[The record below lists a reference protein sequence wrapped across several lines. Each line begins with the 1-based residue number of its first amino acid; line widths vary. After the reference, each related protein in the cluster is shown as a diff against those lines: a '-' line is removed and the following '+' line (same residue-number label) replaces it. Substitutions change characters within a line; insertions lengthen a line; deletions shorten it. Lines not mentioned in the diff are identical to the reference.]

1 MAEEMDAMRENENRS
16 NDTSTTETAQPTNAN
31 AEKQQTNTP
40 KAGGLRGKV
49 GKETGGKEKAAGQNV
64 ATNADSS
71 KTQTTAP
78 TETKTDSKPKEKE
91 ALTKETTEEKAPA
104 TDNKQAEETE
114 AKSEEENAKEP
125 TTVAPINTATP
136 QSVTWKELRTML
148 NEKTFLSLT
157 YKVQLSPTFFNTVC
171 PSTLQGK
178 EDIVKQLQELKAND
192 TTFGSDKT
200 FVGKQAALQQMMTN
214 ASTIAQ
220 NLQAMLG
227 GEMNAIQRVA
237 LQAYTASV
245 NNYVQSLQRKINNN
259 QVVWNYFFGNS
270 GFKLEEALA
279 TDKDFTAKLLEF
291 SKKEASSENI
301 EAYLAI
307 DKGMTPK
314 KFMFGTLFTGLKDD
328 AATVDKLLKDPQL
341 RSKNMALNLPN
352 PILVE
357 MLQAY
362 KDQKMG
368 TIKKGMKKQVARELL
383 TNISDTFA
391 RFSQSN
397 PTGDQV

>member
-1 MAEEMDAMRENENRS
+1 MAEEMDAVRENDNRS

-31 AEKQQTNTP
+31 AEKQSSTP
-40 KAGGLRGKV
+40 KYGGLRAKIGKDV
-49 GKETGGKEKAAGQNV
+49 GGKDKAAGQNV
-64 ATNADSS
+64 ATTSDSS
-71 KTQTTAP
+71 KAQTTAP
-78 TETKTDSKPKEKE
+78 TETKTDSKPKEKD
-91 ALTKETTEEKAPA
+91 ALTKETGEEKAAA
-104 TDNKQAEETE
+104 TDNKQAEETDNKVGE
-114 AKSEEENAKEP
+114 DAKEP

-178 EDIVKQLQELKAND
+178 EDVVKLLQELKASD
-192 TTFGSDKT
+192 TTFGSDKSFT
-200 FVGKQAALQQMMTN
+200 GKQAALQQMMAS

-227 GEMNAIQRVA
+227 GEMNAIQRLA
-237 LQAYTASV
+237 LQAYSASV
-245 NNYVQSLQRKINNN
+245 SNYVQSLQRKINNN
-259 QVVWNYFFGNS
+259 QVVWNHFFGNIG
-270 GFKLEEALA
+270 GFKLEEAMQ
-279 TDKDFTAKLLEF
+279 TDKDFAAKLLEY
-291 SKKEASSENI
+291 SKKEASSENV

-307 DKGMTPK
+307 EKGMTPK

-328 AATVDKLLKDPQL
+328 AATVDKLLKDPQM
-341 RSKNMALNLPN
+341 RSKYLALNLPN

-368 TIKKGMKKQVARELL
+368 SIKKGMKKQVSKELL
-383 TNISDTFA
+383 ANITDTFS
-391 RFSQSN
+391 RFAQTN
-397 PTGDQV
+397 PTADQV